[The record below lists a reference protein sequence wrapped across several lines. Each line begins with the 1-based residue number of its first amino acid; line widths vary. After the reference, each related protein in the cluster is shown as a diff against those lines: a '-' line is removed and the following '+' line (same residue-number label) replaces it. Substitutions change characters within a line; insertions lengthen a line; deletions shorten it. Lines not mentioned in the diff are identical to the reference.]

1 MDRLGGALGLW
12 RLGVFL
18 LAAGF
23 WLYQFATQDLADFG
37 WQFRFLTVWALSL
50 SVLSA
55 WFALRV
61 SLRLSTSAH
70 RTLMA
75 GTAVLNAMVVL
86 LYWRLYL
93 ESPTQVN
100 GADVLPALQEW
111 YLHALGP
118 ALQWIEALFLTRAF
132 VRPIPSALTVLGA
145 IMAYVLWIELAVQPL
160 NEVPGGAVTTG
171 LPYPFLNDMPLRDRL
186 VFYAVQAG
194 VALLVLGAFQVLQRL
209 LSPSS
214 ASRAASPS
222 R

>member
-1 MDRLGGALGLW
+1 MDRIGGALGLW

-23 WLYQFATQDLADFG
+23 WLYQFATQEMADFG
-37 WQFRFLTVWALSL
+37 WQFRFLTVWALTL
-50 SVLSA
+50 SMLSG
-55 WFALRV
+55 WFVLRV
-61 SLRLSTSAH
+61 SLGWSDSPH

-75 GTAVLNAMVVL
+75 ATAVINAMVVL

-93 ESPTQVN
+93 ENPEQVN
-100 GADVLPALQEW
+100 GTTALPPVQEW

-118 ALQWIEALFLTRAF
+118 ALQWVEALVLTRAF
-132 VRPIPSALTVLGA
+132 TRLPSSALAVLGVVA
-145 IMAYVLWIELAVQPL
+145 AYVLWIELAVQPL

-171 LPYPFLNDMPLRDRL
+171 LPYPFLNDME
-186 VFYAVQAG
+186 VQARLAFYG
-194 VALLVLGAFQVLQRL
+194 MQLGMSLLALGAFWGLQRAW
-209 LSPSS
+209 PFSS